1 MHKAGI
7 LTVIWYLLVPGTTA
21 NASAMGRAYGNR
33 GRIPFASVDDA
44 QFANEGVKIQL
55 EGLEQIQ
62 SKERKMVVKDYIALL
77 IDAQR
82 AVVLVAKEYQS
93 KVLSEDAS
101 EEGRETNRQGSRLQ
115 VRWVGTVWV
124 ARTGAWEDKTQE
136 AAALLARTLQDL
148 QGGHET
154 ADSDIDGP
162 SRLSSGKSRCA
173 HFGFNPIQDGANQPG
188 RPDRSARHGH
198 RTR

>member
-7 LTVIWYLLVPGTTA
+7 LTAIWYLLVRGTTA

-33 GRIPFASVDDA
+33 GRIPFALVDDA
-44 QFANEGVKIQL
+44 QFAKEGVKIQL

-62 SKERKMVVKDYIALL
+62 SKDYIALL

-115 VRWVGTVWV
+115 VQKVGTVWV

-173 HFGFNPIQDGANQPG
+173 HFGFVPIQDWANQPG
-188 RPDRSARHGH
+188 RRDRSARHGH
-198 RTR
+198 GTR